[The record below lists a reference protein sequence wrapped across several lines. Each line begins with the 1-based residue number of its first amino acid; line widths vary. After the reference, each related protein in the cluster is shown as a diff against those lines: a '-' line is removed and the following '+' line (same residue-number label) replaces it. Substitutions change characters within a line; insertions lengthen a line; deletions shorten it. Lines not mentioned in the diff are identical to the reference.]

1 MILQLLLSS
10 GLFVIVIYAFTQKS
24 KSMLIGGVTMFSA
37 LSGIYFVWMPDHA
50 NALAHLL
57 GIGRGADLIFYFC
70 GVIGF
75 SLLLSLHFK
84 VRSNLELI
92 TALARHI
99 AITEAE
105 RNFPDQEGRL
115 PPPVVGSSTWPLGS
129 NLTHRNQEPCV

>member
-10 GLFVIVIYAFTQKS
+10 GLFVIIIYALTHKS
-24 KSMLIGGVTMFSA
+24 KSMLISGVTMFSA
-37 LSGIYFVWMPDHA
+37 LSGIYFVWVPNHA

-84 VRSNLELI
+84 VRSNLELV
-92 TALARHI
+92 TALARNI
-99 AITEAE
+99 AIKEAE
-105 RNFPDQEGRL
+105 RNFPDQRERL
-115 PPPVVGSSTWPLGS
+115 SPPVVGPST
-129 NLTHRNQEPCV
+129 